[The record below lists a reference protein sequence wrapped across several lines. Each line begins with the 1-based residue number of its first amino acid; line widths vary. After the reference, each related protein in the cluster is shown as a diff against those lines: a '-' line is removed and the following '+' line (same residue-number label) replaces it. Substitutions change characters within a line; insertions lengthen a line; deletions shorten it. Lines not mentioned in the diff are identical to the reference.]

1 MEMLVG
7 EYQTAIKDLEIE
19 KQSLE
24 DRISE
29 LGEQVKQL

>member
-1 MEMLVG
+1 MEMLVA

-19 KQSLE
+19 KKSLE

>member
-1 MEMLVG
+1 MLVA